1 MQRFVVLLALTTL
14 ACAPDAPNAPNA
26 PETPGAA
33 QSATTRE
40 PAPAS
45 PWPATARVDLHDT
58 MVASTRLEF
67 HASDGGGKA
76 WLERATAARCRGEF
90 SATLVYEAGPL
101 GVADG
106 GMVFLQVSP
115 YWGWSSPQAESEGS
129 SGYTRVATDAEGLT
143 LRSESA
149 GEQLLV
155 AHVGG
160 RALRA
165 GERVR
170 FEYGVGARRATA
182 DNFAE
187 SDSRFWVAV
196 DGDGDGVRKVLDDSP
211 FVAVEPGP
219 PAGAV
224 AHAPSV
230 LRANQTANLSV
241 ALLDAGAN
249 ACRGVAASFELVDAP
264 PELELALEPSRDP
277 SAPAAGTYAFTGA
290 GRLAIRFET
299 EGTYRL
305 KLRVTCGEETFEALT
320 NPIVVAANAPR
331 IQWADLH
338 GHSARSDGTG
348 TPAEYYEYARD
359 FAALDAVAL
368 TDHDHWGLLP
378 LSSHGE
384 LVEEIVAAAR
394 AAERPDE
401 FTALV
406 GFEWTSWLWGHR
418 NVVYF
423 DERSSILSSLDER
436 FDAPLELRDALR
448 GSPALSIPHH
458 PAGGPIALDWAS
470 ALEPDVEPLIEV
482 CSAHGVSESDDSP
495 RPIYSAHRD
504 CFARAALE
512 RGATFGMLASGD
524 SHDGHPGLC
533 HLGGHY
539 PTGGVA
545 AILADDNSRP
555 ALLAALRARRVYATS
570 GPRIVLRFAL
580 GSHRMGE
587 TVPAAEVTGEV
598 PLFVQAIGTAPIE
611 SIEVVRKGDRISRI
625 DGDRSEELALSG
637 TLAEL
642 VSGDWIYARVV
653 QSDGSMAWSSP
664 IFVR

>member
-1 MQRFVVLLALTTL
+1 MHRFAALLALTTL
-14 ACAPDAPNAPNA
+14 ACAPDSPASSDATQ
-26 PETPGAA
+26 PEPK
-33 QSATTRE
+33 RE
-40 PAPAS
+40 SAPAS
-45 PWPATARVDLHDT
+45 PWPATARVDLHEA
-58 MVASTRLEF
+58 MVASTRLDF

-90 SATLVYEAGPL
+90 SATLVYEAGEL

-115 YWGWSSPQAESEGS
+115 YWGWSSPQTESEGS
-129 SGYTRVATDAEGLT
+129 SGYTRVATDAEGVT

-155 AHVGG
+155 VHVGG

-170 FEYGVGARRATA
+170 FEYGVGARLATA

-187 SDSRFWVAV
+187 TDSRFWIAV

-230 LRANQTANLSV
+230 LRARQTAQLSV

-264 PELELALEPSRDP
+264 PELVVEPARDP
-277 SAPAAGTYAFTGA
+277 SEPAASPYPFTGS

-305 KLRVTCGEETFEALT
+305 KLRVACGDETFEALT

-348 TPAEYYEYARD
+348 TPAEYFEYARD

-378 LSSHGE
+378 LSSHDE
-384 LVEEIVAAAR
+384 LVLEIVAAAR
-394 AAERPDE
+394 AAERPGE

-423 DERSSILSSLDER
+423 DDRSAILSSLDER

-448 GSPALSIPHH
+448 GSQALSIPHH

-470 ALEPDVEPLIEV
+470 ALEPDVEPLVEV

-587 TVPAAEVTGEV
+587 LVPAAEVTGEV

-625 DGDRSEELALSG
+625 DGNRSEELALSG

-653 QSDGSMAWSSP
+653 QSDGGMAWSSP